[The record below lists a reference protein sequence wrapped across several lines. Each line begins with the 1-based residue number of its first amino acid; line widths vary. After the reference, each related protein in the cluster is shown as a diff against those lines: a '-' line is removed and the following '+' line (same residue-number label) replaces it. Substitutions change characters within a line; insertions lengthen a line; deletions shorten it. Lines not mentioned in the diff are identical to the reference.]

1 MWGPVSP
8 SPFIHTHS
16 FIPSGDMS
24 GALNPP
30 VREDGCA
37 SCRALGWLETWGDT
51 RGLQLCV
58 MGCGGSGRL
67 TLEQR
72 RGDRPFQKRSGLC
85 EGQVRSSLAH
95 RGRKQIVR
103 PLCQE
108 LGTQEWQSGAGEA
121 GGWDPVSDPGECR
134 PGGDRVTSACTAV
147 RPPLG
152 SCQVS

>member
-1 MWGPVSP
+1 
-8 SPFIHTHS
+8 
-16 FIPSGDMS
+16 
-24 GALNPP
+24 
-30 VREDGCA
+30 
-37 SCRALGWLETWGDT
+37 
-51 RGLQLCV
+51 

-103 PLCQE
+103 PLCQQ
-108 LGTQEWQSGAGEA
+108 LGAQEWQSAAGEA

-134 PGGDRVTSACTAV
+134 AGGDGVTSACRAV